1 MRNRLPGSIT
11 FLLEDSIF
19 LMVGTL
25 AGLIWAN
32 LHWAGYE
39 QITSHLHFAI
49 NEIAMAFF
57 FGIAAKEV
65 YEALLPGGALASPR
79 KAAMPLLATLGGMLG
94 PASLYLAGVWLF
106 DRPELLDGW
115 AIPSATD
122 IAFSYLA
129 ARFIFGAKHPAI
141 PFLLLLAIADDG
153 GGLLILALFYPTAE
167 VNLLAFAGLV
177 GGALGIAL
185 AFKRMKVAN
194 FWPYVAISGSL
205 SWLGFYWG
213 GLHPA
218 LALVPV
224 IFAMPHEAVDGG
236 IFAESEE
243 VRRDALNQFKYWWRD
258 PVELILGLFGFVN
271 AGVVITGMG
280 AGTWLVGLGLI
291 VGKPL
296 GIILFCLL
304 GRALRLHLPDGMHWN
319 DLIVLGC
326 IAGIGFT
333 VALFVSTV
341 AFPPGPL
348 LDAVKMGALFSF
360 FSMGVAIV

>member
-243 VRRDALNQFKYWWRD
+243 VRRDALNQ
-258 PVELILGLFGFVN
+258 
-271 AGVVITGMG
+271 
-280 AGTWLVGLGLI
+280 
-291 VGKPL
+291 
-296 GIILFCLL
+296 
-304 GRALRLHLPDGMHWN
+304 
-319 DLIVLGC
+319 
-326 IAGIGFT
+326 
-333 VALFVSTV
+333 
-341 AFPPGPL
+341 
-348 LDAVKMGALFSF
+348 
-360 FSMGVAIV
+360 